1 MWFDG
6 RVSSIKKNHVAF
18 ENIYGLSLYRVKKK
32 MLTSGRVEMLKLGRI
47 GQRIS
52 VLTTIDNTFNHN
64 RLLGLSGPQFSHLR
78 NESFRIAHH

>member
-1 MWFDG
+1 
-6 RVSSIKKNHVAF
+6 
-18 ENIYGLSLYRVKKK
+18 
-32 MLTSGRVEMLKLGRI
+32 MLTSDRVEMLKLGRI

>member
-1 MWFDG
+1 MLFDG

-18 ENIYGLSLYRVKKK
+18 ENIYDLSLYRVKK
-32 MLTSGRVEMLKLGRI
+32 MLTSDRVEMLKLGRI